1 MNKVLDEFRNGPT
14 DILCPE
20 CRELNPID
28 DEKCFNCETELLK
41 PVSLWRNF
49 ADVIIRPLVAM
60 KRIAATMPYWQGAFL
75 YFLLIAIVAVSQVAS
90 LLSYGQNVLDKKI
103 EMSRFQVVQVLD
115 DRNGEVPLSTD
126 QRAALTNNSTDS
138 TLNLTD
144 AQLTELNDVDDQ
156 RIRLT
161 EKQFVYL
168 RDNTDSKVKL
178 NDKQIELNNPQPDQV
193 PNIDSSFIGSF
204 LINAIIRVAFTAV
217 FAMALSVVARLFY
230 KEESRTNFKSLFAI
244 ATFAQVNLLIL
255 GLLYLI
261 PIGIPSLLPILHD
274 PGFSRGDVNIYVIV
288 IQFAPLLWQ
297 LALLITGVHFSMKLS
312 WNRSALVVLI
322 PALLLKVFL
331 QVPF

>member
-1 MNKVLDEFRNGPT
+1 MNKVLDEFRNGTPEV
-14 DILCPE
+14 LCPE

-49 ADVIIRPLVAM
+49 VDVIIRPLVAM
-60 KRIAATMPYWQGAFL
+60 RRIAATMPYWQGAFL
-75 YFLLIAIVAVSQVAS
+75 YFLLIALVALSQVVS
-90 LLSYGQNVLDKKI
+90 LLSYGQNVLDNKI
-103 EMSRFQVVQVLD
+103 QLSRYQVVQVLD

-126 QRAALTNNSTDS
+126 QRNALTNPSDA
-138 TLNLTD
+138 TLKLTD
-144 AQLTELNDVDDQ
+144 AQNKELDDVDDQ

-161 EKQFVYL
+161 DKQFLYL
-168 RDNTDSKVKL
+168 RDNTDSNLKL
-178 NDKQIELNNPQPDQV
+178 NDKQIELNNPQPDQI

-230 KEESRTNFKSLFAI
+230 KEESRTNFKSLFAV

-261 PIGIPSLLPILHD
+261 PIGIPNLLSILHD
-274 PGFSRGDVNIYVIV
+274 PGFSRGDVNIYVIL
-288 IQFAPLLWQ
+288 IQFAPLFYQ
-297 LALLITGVHFSMKLS
+297 LFLLITGVHFSMKLN